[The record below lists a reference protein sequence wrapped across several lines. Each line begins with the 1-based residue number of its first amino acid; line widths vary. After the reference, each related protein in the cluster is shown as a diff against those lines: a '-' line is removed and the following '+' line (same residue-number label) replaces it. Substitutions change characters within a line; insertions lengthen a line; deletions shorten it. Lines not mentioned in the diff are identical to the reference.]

1 MKLSVFT
8 LGYEKRS
15 LEEYIK
21 ILKEHNVKIVL
32 DVREKA
38 WSHKRD
44 FCKTRFKDGLS
55 KHKILYVHVPEAGN
69 PKNIRIKS
77 KSSEHCL
84 ELYGEYLSKTHNG
97 LDIIKQAILD
107 AKKEKKKVCLTC
119 FERDPKMCHRSIIA
133 SRLKKRIK
141 SLIVNHLQ

>member
-1 MKLSVFT
+1 MNVTVFT

-15 LEEYIK
+15 LPEFIRILEESNIR
-21 ILKEHNVKIVL
+21 VVL

-44 FCKTRFKDGLS
+44 FCKTRFKDGLA
-55 KHKILYVHVPEAGN
+55 KNKILYIHVPEAGN

-84 ELYGEYLSKTHNG
+84 ELYEEYLSQTHNG
-97 LDIIKQAILD
+97 LTIIKQAILD
-107 AKKEKKKVCLTC
+107 AKNEKKKVCLIC
-119 FERDPKMCHRSIIA
+119 FERNPQMCHRSIITN
-133 SRLKKRIK
+133 RLKRRIK
-141 SLIVNHLQ
+141 GLIVKHK

>member
-1 MKLSVFT
+1 MNVTVFT

-15 LEEYIK
+15 LLEFIRILEESNIR
-21 ILKEHNVKIVL
+21 VVL

-44 FCKTRFKDGLS
+44 FCKTRFKDGLA
-55 KHKILYVHVPEAGN
+55 KNKILYIHVPEAGN

-84 ELYGEYLSKTHNG
+84 ELYEEYLSQTHNG
-97 LDIIKQAILD
+97 LTIIKQAILD
-107 AKKEKKKVCLTC
+107 AKNEKKKVCLIC
-119 FERDPKMCHRSIIA
+119 FERNPQMCHRSIITN
-133 SRLKKRIK
+133 RLKRRIK
-141 SLIVNHLQ
+141 GLIVKHK

>member
-1 MKLSVFT
+1 MNVTVFT

-15 LEEYIK
+15 LPEFIRILEESNIR
-21 ILKEHNVKIVL
+21 VVL

-44 FCKTRFKDGLS
+44 FCKTRFKDGLA
-55 KHKILYVHVPEAGN
+55 KNKILYIHVPEAGN

-84 ELYGEYLSKTHNG
+84 ELYEEYLSQTHNG
-97 LDIIKQAILD
+97 LIIIKQAILD
-107 AKKEKKKVCLTC
+107 AKNEKKKVCLTC
-119 FERDPKMCHRSIIA
+119 FERDPQMCHRSIIA
-133 SRLKKRIK
+133 NRLKRRIK
-141 SLIVNHLQ
+141 GSIVKHL